1 MKITVISVGDI
12 KEKYLTDAIN
22 EYAKRLSKYCKLTFL
37 KVSDEPNIDNPSEKE
52 IEMIKNKEGNK
63 ILKILP
69 ENSFKIALNLKGQM
83 LSSEEL
89 AKKMLDTCTYVN
101 SHLVFI
107 IGGSLGLSNQV
118 LSCMDYHLCFSKM
131 TFPHQLMKVILLE
144 QIYRGCKIN
153 NNESYHK

>member
-69 ENSFKIALNLKGQM
+69 ENSFIDEKLEVELIIQVEGIA
-83 LSSEEL
+83 SIL
-89 AKKMLDTCTYVN
+89 AKKL
-101 SHLVFI
+101 
-107 IGGSLGLSNQV
+107 
-118 LSCMDYHLCFSKM
+118 
-131 TFPHQLMKVILLE
+131 
-144 QIYRGCKIN
+144 
-153 NNESYHK
+153 

>member
-1 MKITVISVGDI
+1 MIKIYNSDVKTYKFEEV
-12 KEKYLTDAIN
+12 KEYSKGCWIN
-22 EYAKRLSKYCKLTFL
+22 M
-37 KVSDEPNIDNPSEKE
+37 VNPSEKE

-101 SHLVFI
+101 SHLVFV